1 MSNNEKYTIKE
12 LSFDEMLNDLSNT
25 SPLMMSK
32 KLIEYELYDQ
42 QDSIEVLNSIY
53 EEFESRDNIIDNL
66 VNPMLLSLAD
76 GLVKHPKLNGTF
88 RKTDITP
95 SKLVK
100 EVNTFTYEQHSTKDI
115 DNNVFLTQAEK
126 TYYNNEKLGVDKDGK
141 KYNKNYH
148 RNEIYDI
155 KSRNK
160 TREEKGLEKD
170 EVIGKDMDH
179 VNPINHLRQKYQ
191 NNPYLYRDDIA
202 ELVGM
207 SENEEYINSSLNR
220 SKGDKTW
227 SEYIASRP
235 KNENGDILDNKGN
248 ILLTKNEQEQKIKL
262 QEETTRAQN
271 IESAKMMTKNIGL
284 KGLGDIIIL
293 LLKPIWFEIKDMF
306 KNGILYGF
314 DTNDK
319 IEAFL
324 LRLKRVTK
332 FINDNI
338 LNTLGDTL
346 KDVLGNFIPM
356 LISSLAKIVPEM
368 FNKITQV
375 ISDGFMAIK
384 EAFKIMMK
392 PDSEVSQAQKADAI
406 TKIIA
411 SAVVPILIFSF
422 EETVLTSL
430 KFLDKTPLEFLK
442 DVAMIILSGLAT
454 TLVVWLLDQIDLFS
468 VKGEKRLARVKEI
481 FELRIETIKKNT
493 DIFEKTSIEI
503 LAKQKLQFKNI
514 IANMNVAIDNNQ
526 NINQSVYEL
535 ANFMQIDL
543 KVKSTDE
550 FLNLISNSKNLIIG
564 EDNFQRD
571 IKLSQLR
578 QLLINY
584 SLLKLNETVN

>member
-12 LSFDEMLNDLSNT
+12 LSFDEMLKDLSDT

-32 KLIEYELYDQ
+32 KLIEYELHDQ

-95 SKLVK
+95 LKLVK

-235 KNENGDILDNKGN
+235 KNENGDIVDNKGN

-306 KNGILYGF
+306 KNGIHYGF

>member
-42 QDSIEVLNSIY
+42 QDSLDILNSIFQEY
-53 EEFESRDNIIDNL
+53 ESRDNIIDNL

>member
-42 QDSIEVLNSIY
+42 QDSLDILNSIFQEY
-53 EEFESRDNIIDNL
+53 ESRDNIIDNL

-191 NNPYLYRDDIA
+191 NNPYLYRDDIVK
-202 ELVGM
+202 LVGM
-207 SENEEYINSSLNR
+207 RENEEYINSSLNR

>member
-12 LSFDEMLNDLSNT
+12 LSFDEMLKDLSDT

-42 QDSIEVLNSIY
+42 QDSLDILNSIFQEY
-53 EEFESRDNIIDNL
+53 ESRDNIIDNL

-346 KDVLGNFIPM
+346 EDVLGNFIPM

>member
-42 QDSIEVLNSIY
+42 QDSLDILNSIFQEY
-53 EEFESRDNIIDNL
+53 ESRDNIIDNL

-338 LNTLGDTL
+338 LNTLGDSL
-346 KDVLGNFIPM
+346 KEVLGNFIPM